1 METLQHEEYRYLR
14 TSVVLDYLLC
24 IKKALNK
31 SFNNKNY
38 KTMKKLLLLAA
49 AAVSLCANADYYI
62 IGANVNG
69 SSWALAQEDAKF
81 TAKGDGIYEWTGEV
95 LGTGF
100 KINDGTWDNPDFNFG
115 GDGSEKLSLG
125 NEFWL
130 TTGNESKDIQ
140 FNGFTDVKNPVVT
153 FNEAE
158 GTVTVA
164 GEASGV
170 AKWFFTGDFN
180 SYNLEQY
187 ELAPQADGTF
197 LCKNVELPES
207 GLFQIAQTGWSDKHG
222 AGDDATIMITPEKLS
237 TVLIPF
243 NTPNGG
249 ECPFTVTPGAYDISW
264 DLENTT
270 VTFVA
275 AGSAVETIDAENNA
289 PAVYYNLQGV
299 RVNNPKNGIFVK
311 VAGNKAVKVNI
322 AK

>member
-1 METLQHEEYRYLR
+1 MSMTRLR
-14 TSVVLDYLLC
+14 ASVVLEHLLC
-24 IKKALNK
+24 IKGSKLNH
-31 SFNNKNY
+31 SITNNSN
-38 KTMKKLLLLAA
+38 TMKKLLLLAA
-49 AAVSLCANADYYI
+49 AAVSLCANADYYM
-62 IGANVNG
+62 IGDNVNG
-69 SSWALAQEDAKF
+69 AKWTLASEDAKF

-100 KINDGTWDNPDFNFG
+100 KINDGTWDKPELNFG

-125 NEFWL
+125 TEFWL
-130 TTGNESKDIQ
+130 TSGNESKDIQ
-140 FNGFTDVKNPVVT
+140 FNGFTEVKNPVVT

-170 AKWFFTGDFN
+170 VKWFFTGDFN

-197 LCKNVELPES
+197 LAKNVELPES

-222 AGDDATIMITPEKLS
+222 ANDDATIMITTEQLS
-237 TVLIPF
+237 AVLVPI
-243 NTPNGG
+243 TTSEGG
-249 ECPFTVTPGAYDISW
+249 ECPFTVTPGAYDIAW
-264 DLENTT
+264 DLANTT
-270 VTFVA
+270 VTFIA
-275 AGSAVETIDAENNA
+275 SGSAVETIDAEDNA

-322 AK
+322 AE